1 MSGLRI
7 SRTRMTDTD
16 TNDGKEKTM
25 PIVQISMIQG
35 RTPEKKEELIKKVT
49 DAIVE
54 ALQISKDRVRIVL
67 NEVPKENI
75 AYGGVPLSKID
86 L

>member
-1 MSGLRI
+1 
-7 SRTRMTDTD
+7 
-16 TNDGKEKTM
+16 M
-25 PIVQISMIQG
+25 PIVQISMIAG
-35 RTPEKKEELIKKVT
+35 RTTEKKEQLIKKVT

-54 ALQISKDRVRIVL
+54 ALQIPEDRVQIIL

-75 AYGGVPLSKID
+75 GHGGVPLSKAD

>member
-1 MSGLRI
+1 
-7 SRTRMTDTD
+7 
-16 TNDGKEKTM
+16 M

-35 RTPEKKEELIKKVT
+35 KKKKKKEELIKKVT

-54 ALQISKDRVRIVL
+54 ALQIPHDRVRIIL
-67 NEVPKENI
+67 NEVPKENLG
-75 AYGGVPLSKID
+75 YGGVPLSKMD

>member
-1 MSGLRI
+1 
-7 SRTRMTDTD
+7 
-16 TNDGKEKTM
+16 
-25 PIVQISMIQG
+25 MIQG

-54 ALQISKDRVRIVL
+54 TLQTSKDRVRIVL
-67 NEVPKENI
+67 NEVPKENLGH
-75 AYGGVPLSKID
+75 GGIPLSKVD